1 MFLFV
6 TDKNGTNYALNK
18 DMISRV
24 VETRDSLMIVMND
37 GITIYVKEKFLEF
50 TSRLNLTISC

>member
-6 TDKNGTNYALNK
+6 TDKNGTSYALNK

-37 GITIYVKEKFLEF
+37 GVTIYVKEKFLEF
-50 TSRLNLTISC
+50 TSRLNLTISY

>member
-6 TDKNGTNYALNK
+6 TDKNGTSYALNK

-37 GITIYVKEKFLEF
+37 GVTIYVKEKFLEF
-50 TSRLNLTISC
+50 TSRLNSNISY

>member
-37 GITIYVKEKFLEF
+37 GVTIYVKEKFLEF
-50 TSRLNLTISC
+50 TSRLNSNISF

>member
-18 DMISRV
+18 NMISRI

-50 TSRLNLTISC
+50 TSRLNSNISY

>member
-6 TDKNGTNYALNK
+6 TDKNGTSYALNR

-37 GITIYVKEKFLEF
+37 GVTIYVKKTFLEF
-50 TSRLNLTISC
+50 TSKLNSNISY

>member
-6 TDKNGTNYALNK
+6 TDKNGTSYALNK

-37 GITIYVKEKFLEF
+37 GVTIYVKEKFLEF
-50 TSRLNLTISC
+50 TSRLNSTISY

>member
-18 DMISRV
+18 NMISRI

-37 GITIYVKEKFLEF
+37 GVTIYAKEKFLEF

>member
-6 TDKNGTNYALNK
+6 TDKNGTSYALNK

-37 GITIYVKEKFLEF
+37 GVTIYVKERFLEF
-50 TSRLNLTISC
+50 TSRLNSTISC

>member
-18 DMISRV
+18 NMISRI

>member
-18 DMISRV
+18 NMISRV

-37 GITIYVKEKFLEF
+37 GITIYAKEKFLEF
-50 TSRLNLTISC
+50 TSRLNSTISC

>member
-18 DMISRV
+18 NMISRI

-50 TSRLNLTISC
+50 TSRLNFNISF